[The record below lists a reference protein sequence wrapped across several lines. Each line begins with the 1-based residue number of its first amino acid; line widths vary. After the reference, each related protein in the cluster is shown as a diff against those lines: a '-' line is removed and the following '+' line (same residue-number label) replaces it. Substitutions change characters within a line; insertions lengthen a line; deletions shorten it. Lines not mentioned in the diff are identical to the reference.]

1 MLTQFHR
8 SILQRIYWTVAKLIS
23 RMLLFMLTRQRVTGQ
38 ENIPK
43 RGPLL
48 VASNHLSFADQFLI
62 NINLGRKT
70 VFMAKEE
77 IFRSRLLRHLAHGFG
92 AFPVRRG
99 GILDRTALKQANQI
113 LDSGQALVM
122 FPEGARSR
130 KSELRRA
137 HPGSAMIAL
146 HNNVPILP
154 IGITGME
161 RADEKS
167 LLWNLIHRPRVTVTI
182 GRPFHLPPVEG
193 KATKKDLLQLGDYI
207 MEHIAELLPP
217 KYQGYYAKRGE

>member
-113 LDSGQALVM
+113 LDSGQALLC
-122 FPEGARSR
+122 S
-130 KSELRRA
+130 LRGQGVGN
-137 HPGSAMIAL
+137 PSYDAL
-146 HNNVPILP
+146 IP
-154 IGITGME
+154 
-161 RADEKS
+161 A
-167 LLWNLIHRPRVTVTI
+167 
-182 GRPFHLPPVEG
+182 
-193 KATKKDLLQLGDYI
+193 Q
-207 MEHIAELLPP
+207 
-217 KYQGYYAKRGE
+217 Q